1 MFRCSQNEM
10 TILRFCSSR
19 IVMLKAS
26 RHNHNTDDK
35 KTMFELNEGIY
46 KFYVYILTNKSRI
59 VLYTGVI
66 GNLHQRLFQH
76 VHKVNPDSFTSRV

>member
-1 MFRCSQNEM
+1 
-10 TILRFCSSR
+10 
-19 IVMLKAS
+19 
-26 RHNHNTDDK
+26 
-35 KTMFELNEGIY
+35 MFELNEGIY